1 MNRHFMPYLIAIL
14 VAIGFVWLVR
24 RVSCLRDQAESLSR
38 TLDSLQQEASRLKE
52 RLDQYQAGPTS
63 MPVEPSTP
71 DAARQFT
78 TERGATETTSAPPP
92 IIPISEKIAPPPA
105 EPQPVAPP
113 PLVSPRVEAA
123 FAQTSELLKP
133 IVNWEQ
139 FMGVKLFAWIGGL
152 ALFLGMAFFVKYSFE
167 KNLIPPAVRVAIGF
181 LTGLGLL
188 VGGVLM
194 KRKEYA
200 VTAQTLCAT
209 GIVILYAVTF
219 TCRSIYHFEFFGL
232 LPTLLLM
239 SLITATGFLLAVRLN
254 AMVVAILGMLGGFLT
269 PILVSEKVD
278 NPFGLFGYIALLDI
292 GLIAVALHRRWN
304 FLVTLGAIGT
314 VAMQIGWVA
323 TFFVQEKY
331 FEGDNIFTPVGVFL
345 GFNLLFLMAFVWCHR
360 RQLINTWVSAAAIGL
375 PFVSLAFTFF
385 FLSFPD
391 LGQRPGVIFTYVFLA
406 DVCLLVLVWLKE
418 ELGSVQLGAGAAV
431 FLLLSVWTLWRLTD
445 GLLNWALG
453 FYLLFAMLHSAFPI
467 VLQRLRP
474 GKAPAWWGQL
484 FPPLALLLIMLPM
497 IKLTE
502 VSLVVWPVVLLVDLL
517 AIGLGI
523 LTASLLAIVAV
534 LILTLAATALWI
546 FKIPAELTDLPVT
559 LLVIGGFAVIF
570 FGVGIFAMR
579 KFVGQPTETRT
590 APASSH
596 FNAWLPSEL
605 SPELVKQ
612 IPAMSA
618 ILPFLLLMMVSARLP
633 LANPSPIFGLALL
646 LIVLLLGLTK
656 FCKMD
661 WLPAVGLACV
671 LALEHTWHFQHFQ
684 LEHLTLEHAWR
695 SQYFQLERAALP
707 LGWYLLFFAI
717 FAAFPF
723 LFYQSVSERIVPW
736 AVAALSGPLHFFLV
750 HRLVKSAY
758 PNEFMGLLPA
768 AFALP
773 MLLGLV
779 FIIRNIPS
787 NTPTRNDLL
796 AWFGGAAL
804 FFITLIFPIQFDKQW
819 ITVAWA
825 LEGAAL
831 LWLFHRVPHSGLRY
845 VGIGLLLVAF
855 VRLALNPTV
864 LSYHAR
870 SATPILNWYLYAYGI
885 VTACLFTGARL
896 LAPPRNVVLGSN
908 TPPLLN
914 GLGIVLAFL
923 LLNIEIADYFTKEEF
938 SLTFQFSGNFARDM
952 TYSIAWALFALGLL
966 IIGIAK
972 KIRAI
977 RYASLGLLSVTLLK
991 LFFHD
996 LANLAQLY
1004 RIGALIVVAVIAIVA
1019 SFLYQRFLAADTP
1032 RNETE
1037 SNKPPPA

>member
-1 MNRHFMPYLIAIL
+1 MSLLIAAL
-14 VAIGFVWLVR
+14 VVAGFVWLAR
-24 RVSCLRDQAESLSR
+24 KVSRLADQVESLGR
-38 TLDSLQQEASRLKE
+38 VLDSLQLEARRLKE
-52 RLDQYQAGPTS
+52 RLDQFQAGAPPLS
-63 MPVEPSTP
+63 DEPSTP
-71 DAARQFT
+71 ETVEQLVTKEKAA
-78 TERGATETTSAPPP
+78 ETAPAPVPPPLLSVSEKLAPPP
-92 IIPISEKIAPPPA
+92 I
-105 EPQPVAPP
+105 EPEPMAPP
-113 PLVSPRVEAA
+113 PLALPPIEPV
-123 FAQTSELLKP
+123 FAQRSELLKP
-133 IVNWEQ
+133 IFNWEQ

-188 VGGVLM
+188 VGGVVM

-200 VTAQTLCAT
+200 VTAHTLCAT

-219 TCRSIYHFEFFGL
+219 TCRSVYKFDFFGVI
-232 LPTLLLM
+232 PTFLLM
-239 SLITATGFLLAVRLN
+239 TLITAAGFLLAVRLN
-254 AMVVAILGMLGGFLT
+254 ALVVAILGMLGGFLT
-269 PILVSEKVD
+269 PILLSTGQD

-304 FLVTLGAIGT
+304 FLVLLGAIGT
-314 VAMQIGWVA
+314 VLMQIGWVA
-323 TFFVQEKY
+323 AFFVREKY
-331 FEGDNIFTPVGVFL
+331 FEGNNIFTPIGVFL
-345 GFNLLFLMAFVWCHR
+345 GFNLLFLLAFVWSNR
-360 RQLINTWVSAAAIGL
+360 RQLIDAWLSAAAIGL
-375 PFVSLAFTFF
+375 PFVSLAFAFF

-406 DVCLLVLVWLKE
+406 DVCLLALVWLKE
-418 ELGSVQLGAGAAV
+418 RLSSVQLGAGAMV
-431 FLLLSVWTLWRLTD
+431 FLLLTVWTLGRLTND
-445 GLLNWALG
+445 LLNWALA
-453 FYLLFAMLHSAFPI
+453 FYLLFAILHSVFPML
-467 VLQRLRP
+467 LQRLRP
-474 GKAPAWWGQL
+474 GTAPIWWGQL
-484 FPPLALLLIMLPM
+484 FPPLALVMVMLPM
-497 IKLTE
+497 IKFTE
-502 VSLVVWPVVLLVDLL
+502 VSLWIWPIVLLVDLL
-517 AIGLGI
+517 AIGLAI
-523 LTASLLAIVAV
+523 LTASLLGIVVV
-534 LILTLAATALWI
+534 LILTAAATALWT
-546 FKIPAELTDLPVT
+546 FKIPADVTGLPET
-559 LLVIGGFAVIF
+559 LLIIGGFAVVF
-570 FGVGIFAMR
+570 FAVGIFVAR
-579 KFVGQPTETRT
+579 KFVGQPTKTE
-590 APASSH
+590 PAAAASQSGD
-596 FNAWLPSEL
+596 WSLPTL
-605 SPELVKQ
+605 PPELVTQ

-646 LIVLLLGLTK
+646 MATLLLALTRL
-656 FCKMD
+656 FKMA
-661 WLPAVGLACV
+661 WLPAIGLACV

-684 LEHLTLEHAWR
+684 IG
-695 SQYFQLERAALP
+695 RAALP
-707 LGWYLLFFAI
+707 LGWYLLFFVV

-723 LFYQSVSERIVPW
+723 LFYQSASDRIVPW

-768 AFALP
+768 AFAVP

-779 FIIRNIPS
+779 FVIRKIPS

-796 AWFGGAAL
+796 AWFGGATL

-831 LWLFHRVPHSGLRY
+831 LWLFHRVPHPGLRY
-845 VGIGLLLVAF
+845 VGLGLLLVAF
-855 VRLALNPTV
+855 VRLALNPAV

-870 SATPILNWYLYAYGI
+870 SATPILNWYLYSYGI
-885 VTACLFTGARL
+885 VAAGLFMGARL
-896 LAPPRNVVLGSN
+896 LAPPRNMVLGSN

-914 GLGIVLAFL
+914 GLGTVLTFL
-923 LLNIEIADYFTKEEF
+923 LLNIEIADYFTKEGLP
-938 SLTFQFSGNFARDM
+938 LTFQFSGDFARDM

-966 IIGIAK
+966 VIGIAK
-972 KIRAI
+972 KVPAT
-977 RYASLGLLSVTLLK
+977 RYAGLGLLSVTLLK

-1004 RIGALIVVAVIAIVA
+1004 RIGALIVVAIIAIVA